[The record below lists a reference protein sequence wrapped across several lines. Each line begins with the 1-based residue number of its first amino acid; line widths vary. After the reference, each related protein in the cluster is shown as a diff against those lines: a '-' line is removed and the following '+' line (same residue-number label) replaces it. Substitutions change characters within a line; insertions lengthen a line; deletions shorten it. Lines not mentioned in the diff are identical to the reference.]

1 MDTEFEIKV
10 LDIDLGKTQ
19 SLLRDLGF
27 TEQSSLEF
35 KRYIYPVKSNN
46 RSWLRLRTD
55 GKKTTLSVK
64 EYTSDKVDG
73 VKELEV
79 VVSGFEQT
87 HLLLQKLGHTSDS
100 YQENHRTVFISK
112 KYDAE
117 ISIDE
122 WPHIPAYLEIEAKDK
137 KTVNELL
144 AKINTHSLPTTSA
157 PTKDVY
163 MHYGLKL
170 DDYKSLSFKKSV

>member
-79 VVSGFEQT
+79 VVSG
-87 HLLLQKLGHTSDS
+87 
-100 YQENHRTVFISK
+100 
-112 KYDAE
+112 
-117 ISIDE
+117 
-122 WPHIPAYLEIEAKDK
+122 LEKRLFFWKNFGQQLE
-137 KTVNELL
+137 
-144 AKINTHSLPTTSA
+144 
-157 PTKDVY
+157 
-163 MHYGLKL
+163 
-170 DDYKSLSFKKSV
+170 

>member
-10 LDIDLGKTQ
+10 LDIDLGRTR
-19 SLLRDLGF
+19 SFLRDLGF
-27 TEQSSLEF
+27 IEQSSFEF
-35 KRYIYPVKSNN
+35 KRYIYSVKSNN
-46 RSWLRLRTD
+46 KSWLRLRTD

-87 HLLLQKLGHTSDS
+87 HLLLQKLDHTSDS
-100 YQENHRTVFISK
+100 YQENRRTVFISK

-144 AKINTHSLPTTSA
+144 AKINVNNNPTTSA
-157 PTKDVY
+157 PTEDVY
-163 MHYGLKL
+163 ARYGLDLNK
-170 DDYKSLSFKKSV
+170 YTVLSFEN